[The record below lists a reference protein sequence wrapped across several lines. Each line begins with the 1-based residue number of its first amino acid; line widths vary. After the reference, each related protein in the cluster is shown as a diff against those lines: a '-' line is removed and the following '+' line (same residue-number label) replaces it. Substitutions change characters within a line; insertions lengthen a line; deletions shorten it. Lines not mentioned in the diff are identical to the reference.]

1 MRPEFTELSVSN
13 HNNNK
18 RASAWA
24 VTALGAIL
32 AVSLLPAGAAIA
44 ATVTATYTGISPGGV
59 VSGNVPM
66 KTISRGS
73 GGIFNFTRTAGD
85 APSLLPGAGSPD
97 NYFIGMC
104 IEFNEAIGG
113 APVGSTHTWTLT
125 SLDKAPVTANHALP
139 AGMGAAKADDLRLLL
154 GHVLPS
160 FEHASSL
167 DNLTALALQ
176 IAIWEIVHETSGLY
190 DPRSSATA
198 TKGVAYF
205 SSASPTGAVTRAWE
219 WLDNINRDNPLNW
232 SPARNI
238 FALTKDGVQDYIVQV
253 APVPLPAAAWLLGSG
268 LLGLFM
274 ISRRG
279 RTASGGKTA
288 T

>member
-1 MRPEFTELSVSN
+1 LSKK
-13 HNNNK
+13 NNNK
-18 RASAWA
+18 AACRSLA
-24 VTALGAIL
+24 ALGAIL

-66 KTISRGS
+66 KTISRGT

-85 APSLLPGAGSPD
+85 APSLLPGAGRPD

-104 IEFNEAIGG
+104 IEFNEAIGS

-139 AGMGAAKADDLRLLL
+139 AGMGVAKANDLRLLL
-154 GHVLPS
+154 GHVLPD
-160 FEHASSL
+160 FEQASSL

-176 IAIWEIVHETSGLY
+176 IAIWEIVHETSALY
-190 DPRSSATA
+190 DPRSGATA
-198 TKGVAYF
+198 TRGAAYF
-205 SSASPTGAVTRAWE
+205 SSPSPSGAVTRAWE
-219 WLDNINRDNPLNW
+219 WLDNINKKNPLNW

-268 LLGLFM
+268 LVGLFV
-274 ISRRG
+274 ISRR
-279 RTASGGKTA
+279 RKAA
-288 T
+288 N